1 MEFWNL
7 GLDEPFPIS
16 AYHGDGVGDLLDV
29 LVLVLP
35 PYPIEDETDP
45 TIGIAIVGR
54 PNVGK
59 SSLLNALT
67 GTDRAIVSE
76 VPGTTRD
83 AIDMELTVDGRRVT
97 LIDTA
102 GIRRRG
108 RIEPGIE
115 QYSVLR
121 SMRAIDRVR
130 RGSAAHRRHRRH
142 HRPGRAQC
150 RLYS

>member
-1 MEFWNL
+1 MATAWAICSTNWSTL
-7 GLDEPFPIS
+7 LP
-16 AYHGDGVGDLLDV
+16 AYPDDDS
-29 LVLVLP
+29 
-35 PYPIEDETDP
+35 EENE

-59 SSLLNALT
+59 SSLLNALV
-67 GTDRAIVSE
+67 GQERSIVSD

-83 AIDMELTVDGRRVT
+83 PIDMQLTYDGQPIT

-108 RIEPGIE
+108 SVEQGIE

-121 SMRAIDRVR
+121 SMRPSTVPTWPCCSSMPTMA
-130 RGSAAHRRHRRH
+130 
-142 HRPGRAQC
+142 
-150 RLYS
+150 